1 VADVF
6 YFDLDQMWQTGLTL
20 VTTGRPTALEQDAQ
34 YALRAWWDADP
45 DGVTDVF
52 YFDLATPPPPIP

>member
-1 VADVF
+1 
-6 YFDLDQMWQTGLTL
+6 MWQTGLTL